1 MEKCCHVEYKR
12 LKKVLKRCR
21 RCRDINDS
29 SSGNNGGEEDGGSQ
43 YCQFESCSLCD
54 QMFFTE
60 LMKEASSIAG
70 CFRSRASRLLQFHI
84 HNGLQRYFTFLRACF
99 ATPQQATAQECRML
113 IEYVMMNA
121 VAMRKILKKYDKVH
135 GSVNGRKFK
144 SKMRSEHM
152 EILQSPWLIELGAFY
167 MNISQSNGG
176 NSDEQLNPFSFD
188 LTSTEPTM
196 TLLLPDS
203 EKLEYSLTCA
213 ICLELVFNPYALSC
227 GHLFCKS
234 CVCSAASVMIFQ
246 GPKDAPPESKCPVCR
261 EVNYLHAC
269 NLSSN
274 KFHLSITLASVVT
287 KSLDISIVDSVLPG
301 LKNFCHLMQVGVYCN
316 AVHMMELDTL
326 MKKDCKEY
334 WKERLL
340 AERAEMVKQS
350 KIYWELQTKYM
361 IGY

>member
-1 MEKCCHVEYKR
+1 MHRLAAHDILPTEKPGRDAGISMILLRVIMEE
-12 LKKVLKRCR
+12 KKMEGLSIANLNLAPLDASDQERVAFSNFISIMD
-21 RCRDINDS
+21 CRDTLRS
-29 SSGNNGGEEDGGSQ
+29 S
-43 YCQFESCSLCD
+43 CARVLP
-54 QMFFTE
+54 
-60 LMKEASSIAG
+60 
-70 CFRSRASRLLQFHI
+70 
-84 HNGLQRYFTFLRACF
+84 
-99 ATPQQATAQECRML
+99 PQQATAQECRML

-261 EVNYLHAC
+261 
-269 NLSSN
+269 S
-274 KFHLSITLASVVT
+274 
-287 KSLDISIVDSVLPG
+287 
-301 LKNFCHLMQVGVYCN
+301 
-316 AVHMMELDTL
+316 
-326 MKKDCKEY
+326 CKEY

>member
-29 SSGNNGGEEDGGSQ
+29 SSGNNGEEDGGSQ

-99 ATPQQATAQECRML
+99 ATPSKLQH
-113 IEYVMMNA
+113 
-121 VAMRKILKKYDKVH
+121 KSVH

-261 EVNYLHAC
+261 EV
-269 NLSSN
+269 
-274 KFHLSITLASVVT
+274 
-287 KSLDISIVDSVLPG
+287 
-301 LKNFCHLMQVGVYCN
+301 GVYCN

-326 MKKDCKEY
+326 MKKECLKPLCTLFLTLCLLVPETSAKSIDVHLCAIADSHGAVEASGY
-334 WKERLL
+334 ASLDALSAFTSDLCQIRRRSLVRYVFALFPSLLFLLCRQCFEFSRLGT
-340 AERAEMVKQS
+340 QN
-350 KIYWELQTKYM
+350 KILEH
-361 IGY
+361 